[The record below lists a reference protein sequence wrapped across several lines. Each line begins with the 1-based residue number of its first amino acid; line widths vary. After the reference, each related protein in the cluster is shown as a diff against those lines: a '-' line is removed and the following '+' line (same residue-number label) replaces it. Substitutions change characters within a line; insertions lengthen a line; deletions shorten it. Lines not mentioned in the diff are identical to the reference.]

1 MILFSVLEY
10 WFTWLQVRAVSYT
23 YMYMYSGLIAIPKN
37 ALSPSDQSE
46 RVFAFSLGSFQVCE
60 VL

>member
-1 MILFSVLEY
+1 MHDPFSVLEY

-37 ALSPSDQSE
+37 ALSPSASI
-46 RVFAFSLGSFQVCE
+46 
-60 VL
+60 